1 MDVRTQSIPVCN
13 VVLYLWISFII
24 YFPTVALKQISNDAE
39 IHKIVFYPARIK
51 CLTGDTS
58 AEKLFLNLLSI
69 GGVSILLRISQIGR
83 NPWGLFC
90 FLPFPLVSVQSPK
103 LKISFSDGREI
114 KGFLECLFN
123 YLNAKQ
129 LNENMKG
136 NEKINKK
143 VLNRVKK
150 TNQIFNFLC
159 DRRNLCMDFHVVIDT
174 F

>member
-1 MDVRTQSIPVCN
+1 MDVKTQSIPVCN

-24 YFPTVALKQISNDAE
+24 YFPTVALKQISNGAA

-69 GGVSILLRISQIGR
+69 GGVSYHRISQIGR
-83 NPWGLFC
+83 NSWGLFC

-103 LKISFSDGREI
+103 LKINFSDGRET

-123 YLNAKQ
+123 DLNAKQ
-129 LNENMKG
+129 LNEKH
-136 NEKINKK
+136 KRQWKNK
-143 VLNRVKK
+143 
-150 TNQIFNFLC
+150 
-159 DRRNLCMDFHVVIDT
+159 
-174 F
+174 